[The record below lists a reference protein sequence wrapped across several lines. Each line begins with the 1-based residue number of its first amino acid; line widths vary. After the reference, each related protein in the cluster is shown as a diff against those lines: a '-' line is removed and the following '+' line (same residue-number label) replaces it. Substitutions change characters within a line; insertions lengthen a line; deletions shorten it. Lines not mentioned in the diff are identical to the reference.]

1 MADEYGTAF
10 DATTVRGLQD
20 GTLDGYL
27 RQLRRLARL
36 ERMRPGDGA
45 RGILEARLMQVVQ
58 GDLSES
64 AAKIVLAA
72 ARLAEKME
80 WLAPVVRKSDW
91 YLVMSI
97 EQRRCKEQRAEAK
110 EWAQPED
117 LCRLCAA
124 ASSFAEWEAV
134 ALACVSVGHCLRGSE
149 AGGGVGQEDE
159 GVRFFG
165 TESRKGVQRQEVG
178 PWVREWLQFLA
189 KLRALKGFHPDR
201 GAWHESREALGK
213 TLVSLLERGEG
224 KKTVRWHSFRRMG
237 AAQLRKM
244 GAPLTTIMLWGG
256 GGSQRKSCRC
266 IPRPPPGGS
275 LPAREK
281 SHGPCGGGG
290 GHSQAQSR
298 APHSLSGRHGYVG
311 KSPLRPGKLPDLLGD
326 RLRGVRMHANE
337 EGQCP
342 RVRVLRGQ
350 LRDAARAI
358 SEMRGVKV
366 HRQEMVRNLI
376 TGMGEAVLR
385 LECGEE
391 GLDTLCSVLT
401 KVGEGD
407 LDEEDD
413 GYYSSSDEEG
423 LVTEEMAAR
432 GVGEAGCV
440 TVSDKIWNSL
450 VPRDLLGVY
459 RRQLRED
466 SAGVEKSQGGRPGPV
481 DAMLESLRTET
492 KGLRRTKRP
501 ETAKMFLTWKNA
513 LKCRAILDARGVNA
527 SDPRKPPKFRL
538 PGLEAIRHWMGRA
551 RPRRVGGGRCRVFLA
566 KLDLQNAYWSIRLPT
581 AWRSVFVVGGRSGRR
596 FRYARLPF
604 GWAYS
609 PVICQKLVS
618 SVIRG
623 ALSRRGVRGWVYLD
637 DILLSCRSKSR
648 LRGAVRDCIRRLRRA
663 GFIVGAKSEPEPTER
678 LGFIGKQIDTK
689 AGTIS
694 NAVGALVGAFR
705 AWVRGVGRG
714 RLPSKVME
722 RLLGK
727 LCWLSRPNAGLGAFL
742 AGAYRGLQSGKID

>member
-1 MADEYGTAF
+1 MADEYGTSF

-36 ERMRPGDGA
+36 ERMRPGG
-45 RGILEARLMQVVQ
+45 RLMQVVQ

-72 ARLAEKME
+72 ARLAKKME

-110 EWAQPED
+110 DRAQLED

-134 ALACVSVGHCLRGSE
+134 ALACISVGHCLRGSE
-149 AGGGVGQEDE
+149 AGAGVGQEDE

-165 TESRKGVQRQEVG
+165 TKSRRGIQRQEVG

-237 AAQLRKM
+237 AAQFRKM
-244 GAPLTTIMLWGG
+244 GAPITTIMLWGR
-256 GGSQRKSCRC
+256 GGSQRKSRRC

-275 LPAREK
+275 WPARGK

-290 GHSQAQSR
+290 GGGQSRATAQSR
-298 APHSLSGRHGYVG
+298 VPHSLSGRRGYAE
-311 KSPLRPGKLPDLLGD
+311 KSPSRPGKLPDLLGD
-326 RLRGVRMHANE
+326 RLRGVRMHENE

-342 RVRVLRGQ
+342 RVRVLQGQ
-350 LRDAARAI
+350 LRDATRAI

-385 LECGEE
+385 LKCGEE

-407 LDEEDD
+407 LEEEDD
-413 GYYSSSDEEG
+413 GYCSSSDEEG
-423 LVTEEMAAR
+423 EVTEEMAALW
-432 GVGEAGCV
+432 VGEAGFL

-459 RRQLRED
+459 RRQLREG
-466 SAGVEKSQGGRPGPV
+466 STGVEKSHGGRPGPV
-481 DAMLESLRTET
+481 DAMLESLRTEI
-492 KGLRRTKRP
+492 KGLHRTKRP

-513 LKCRAILDARGVNA
+513 LKCRAILDARRVNT

-538 PGLEAIRHWMGRA
+538 PGLEAIRHCMGRA
-551 RPRRVGGGRCRVFLA
+551 RPRRARGGGQVPGFSGETGPAKCLLEHPPPPRLA
-566 KLDLQNAYWSIRLPT
+566 QC
-581 AWRSVFVVGGRSGRR
+581 FCGG
-596 FRYARLPF
+596 
-604 GWAYS
+604 
-609 PVICQKLVS
+609 
-618 SVIRG
+618 
-623 ALSRRGVRGWVYLD
+623 
-637 DILLSCRSKSR
+637 
-648 LRGAVRDCIRRLRRA
+648 GAV
-663 GFIVGAKSEPEPTER
+663 G
-678 LGFIGKQIDTK
+678 
-689 AGTIS
+689 
-694 NAVGALVGAFR
+694 
-705 AWVRGVGRG
+705 
-714 RLPSKVME
+714 
-722 RLLGK
+722 
-727 LCWLSRPNAGLGAFL
+727 
-742 AGAYRGLQSGKID
+742 

>member
-110 EWAQPED
+110 EWAQLED

-165 TESRKGVQRQEVG
+165 TKSRRGAQRQEVG

-213 TLVSLLERGEG
+213 ALVSLLERGEG

-244 GAPLTTIMLWGG
+244 GAPLTTIMLWGWW
-256 GGSQRKSCRC
+256 KSAKVAQMYTEA
-266 IPRPPPGGS
+266 PPPGGS

-281 SHGPCGGGG
+281 SHGPCVGGGG
-290 GHSQAQSR
+290 GGR
-298 APHSLSGRHGYVG
+298 ARLLHKAGLHTLFLAVMDT
-311 KSPLRPGKLPDLLGD
+311 PGN
-326 RLRGVRMHANE
+326 RLRG
-337 EGQCP
+337 
-342 RVRVLRGQ
+342 RG
-350 LRDAARAI
+350 
-358 SEMRGVKV
+358 S
-366 HRQEMVRNLI
+366 
-376 TGMGEAVLR
+376 
-385 LECGEE
+385 
-391 GLDTLCSVLT
+391 
-401 KVGEGD
+401 
-407 LDEEDD
+407 
-413 GYYSSSDEEG
+413 
-423 LVTEEMAAR
+423 
-432 GVGEAGCV
+432 
-440 TVSDKIWNSL
+440 
-450 VPRDLLGVY
+450 
-459 RRQLRED
+459 
-466 SAGVEKSQGGRPGPV
+466 
-481 DAMLESLRTET
+481 
-492 KGLRRTKRP
+492 
-501 ETAKMFLTWKNA
+501 F
-513 LKCRAILDARGVNA
+513 
-527 SDPRKPPKFRL
+527 
-538 PGLEAIRHWMGRA
+538 
-551 RPRRVGGGRCRVFLA
+551 
-566 KLDLQNAYWSIRLPT
+566 PT
-581 AWRSVFVVGGRSGRR
+581 
-596 FRYARLPF
+596 
-604 GWAYS
+604 
-609 PVICQKLVS
+609 
-618 SVIRG
+618 
-623 ALSRRGVRGWVYLD
+623 
-637 DILLSCRSKSR
+637 
-648 LRGAVRDCIRRLRRA
+648 
-663 GFIVGAKSEPEPTER
+663 
-678 LGFIGKQIDTK
+678 
-689 AGTIS
+689 
-694 NAVGALVGAFR
+694 
-705 AWVRGVGRG
+705 
-714 RLPSKVME
+714 
-722 RLLGK
+722 
-727 LCWLSRPNAGLGAFL
+727 CWGIA
-742 AGAYRGLQSGKID
+742 

>member
-72 ARLAEKME
+72 ARLAEKMV

-110 EWAQPED
+110 EWAQLED

-165 TESRKGVQRQEVG
+165 TKSRRGVQRQEVG

-256 GGSQRKSCRC
+256 VEVSESRADVYRG
-266 IPRPPPGGS
+266 PPQVEVCPLGKN
-275 LPAREK
+275 PMA
-281 SHGPCGGGG
+281 HVGGGG
-290 GHSQAQSR
+290 GR
-298 APHSLSGRHGYVG
+298 ARLLHKAGLHTLFLAVMDT
-311 KSPLRPGKLPDLLGD
+311 PGN
-326 RLRGVRMHANE
+326 RLRG
-337 EGQCP
+337 
-342 RVRVLRGQ
+342 RG
-350 LRDAARAI
+350 
-358 SEMRGVKV
+358 S
-366 HRQEMVRNLI
+366 
-376 TGMGEAVLR
+376 
-385 LECGEE
+385 
-391 GLDTLCSVLT
+391 
-401 KVGEGD
+401 
-407 LDEEDD
+407 
-413 GYYSSSDEEG
+413 
-423 LVTEEMAAR
+423 
-432 GVGEAGCV
+432 
-440 TVSDKIWNSL
+440 
-450 VPRDLLGVY
+450 
-459 RRQLRED
+459 
-466 SAGVEKSQGGRPGPV
+466 
-481 DAMLESLRTET
+481 
-492 KGLRRTKRP
+492 
-501 ETAKMFLTWKNA
+501 F
-513 LKCRAILDARGVNA
+513 
-527 SDPRKPPKFRL
+527 
-538 PGLEAIRHWMGRA
+538 
-551 RPRRVGGGRCRVFLA
+551 
-566 KLDLQNAYWSIRLPT
+566 PT
-581 AWRSVFVVGGRSGRR
+581 
-596 FRYARLPF
+596 
-604 GWAYS
+604 
-609 PVICQKLVS
+609 
-618 SVIRG
+618 
-623 ALSRRGVRGWVYLD
+623 
-637 DILLSCRSKSR
+637 
-648 LRGAVRDCIRRLRRA
+648 
-663 GFIVGAKSEPEPTER
+663 
-678 LGFIGKQIDTK
+678 
-689 AGTIS
+689 
-694 NAVGALVGAFR
+694 
-705 AWVRGVGRG
+705 
-714 RLPSKVME
+714 
-722 RLLGK
+722 
-727 LCWLSRPNAGLGAFL
+727 CWGIA
-742 AGAYRGLQSGKID
+742 